1 MKLILAGMAA
11 LVIGASAN
19 AAVCAPDWVAGT
31 VYTGGKSASYAGR
44 NYTAK
49 WWTQGE
55 IPSASGQ
62 WGVWADAGACGVAA
76 PTLTPQVQPTATPTS
91 TVKPSASPSPTVK
104 PTATPVPTA
113 KPTLAPTAKPTA
125 TPSPTAKPSATPV
138 PTATPSPTVAPT
150 PSPSPSASP
159 APTLAPTTQLKRH
172 VFTFSNDP
180 DVRGYAGRFVTSA
193 NSRPSVGD
201 MNPIPSPGVFFEFVK
216 NDGTSIFTIV
226 GSTTSIVDLGFSNG
240 LLDLRGSGLNNIQT
254 HYPIYYGM
262 NSSAQIDF
270 GLKDT
275 DYIGVEITKS
285 ISEPSLR
292 IRKNGAVVLTAMID
306 WIASAP
312 NVYINTSV
320 NCTLAAGASG
330 CGAEVFAPKL
340 DTVVTDEFV
349 KANPDFLHNLTN
361 APKPPTVPPSQ
372 GIQRHQFW
380 FSNNAPSMVERAAEG
395 KFLPYEKTPA
405 MGVYDPMPIA
415 KNGTFFEFIRNDADT
430 GFYFVSKSKYP
441 RMDAELN
448 FSLTSRTGGVV
459 ALGPD
464 FTNIITNYPVTKS
477 YGDLNLIQAGFKD
490 SDYVGVELVR
500 FDNTS
505 ELTIRRN
512 GKVEIKATL
521 LGASKNSGD
530 IYLDNLQSCSRKVD
544 GCGAVVYS
552 PFIGSPYSDMMV
564 TDTFLQSNP
573 NFFMTL
579 RQPVLPQPP
588 L

>member
-1 MKLILAGMAA
+1 MKAILAGLAA
-11 LVIGASAN
+11 LVVSASAS
-19 AAVCAPDWVAGT
+19 AAVCAPDWSAST
-31 VYTGGKSASYAGR
+31 VYTSGKSASYGSR

-55 IPSASGQ
+55 NPSVSGQ
-62 WGVWADAGACGVAA
+62 WGVWADAGACGAA
-76 PTLTPQVQPTATPTS
+76 ATPIPTAS
-91 TVKPSASPSPTVK
+91 
-104 PTATPVPTA
+104 
-113 KPTLAPTAKPTA
+113 PTAKPTA
-125 TPSPTAKPSATPV
+125 TPASTIKPTATPTVKPTASPTAKPTATPV
-138 PTATPSPTVAPT
+138 VTITPTIAPTASPSPT
-150 PSPSPSASP
+150 PSPIPTI
-159 APTLAPTTQLKRH
+159 APVSQLKRH

-180 DVRGYAGRFVTSA
+180 DVRGYAGRFITSQ
-193 NSRPSVGD
+193 NSRPSIGD

-216 NDGTSIFTIV
+216 NDGTAIFTIV
-226 GSTTSIVDLGFSNG
+226 GNTTSIMDLVFANG
-240 LLDLRGSGLNNIQT
+240 SLDLRWSASHNIQT
-254 HYPIYYGM
+254 NYPIYYNM
-262 NSSAQIDF
+262 NNSARVDL

-292 IRKNGAVVLTAMID
+292 IRKNGVVVLTAMID

-361 APKPPTVPPSQ
+361 APKPPPVPPSQ
-372 GIQRHQFW
+372 GIQRNQFW
-380 FSNNAPSMVERAAEG
+380 FSNNAPSMVERATEG
-395 KFLPYEKTPA
+395 KFLPYEKMPA

-415 KNGTFFEFIRNDADT
+415 QNGTFFEFIRNDADT
-430 GFYFVSKSKYP
+430 AFYFVSKSKYP

-448 FSLTSRTGGVV
+448 FTLTSRTGGGV

-477 YGDLNLIQAGFKD
+477 SGDLNLIHAGFKD

-521 LGASKNSGD
+521 LGASKSSGD
-530 IYLDNLQSCSRKVD
+530 IYLDNLQSCSRKMD

-564 TDTFLQSNP
+564 TDAFLQSNP

-579 RQPVLPQPP
+579 RQPVLPQAP